1 MILYEVLVLKILKAT
16 WFRCCCWDQRFGCHF
31 YDKES
36 SLYIWYETLSY
47 ITNINLYSIA
57 MSWVEVV
64 GGVGDRM
71 LCRELTYGYGIAF
84 LYLERGFSSD
94 LLICTQQNSGSLG
107 KKLPALHKLE
117 FPDQHKLTMI
127 EREKIIMTRY
137 RLIFM
142 CKFQKKIIIIY

>member
-1 MILYEVLVLKILKAT
+1 M
-16 WFRCCCWDQRFGCHF
+16 H
-31 YDKES
+31 
-36 SLYIWYETLSY
+36 
-47 ITNINLYSIA
+47 
-57 MSWVEVV
+57 
-64 GGVGDRM
+64 
-71 LCRELTYGYGIAF
+71 GYGIAF

-142 CKFQKKIIIIY
+142 CNFQKNHNNILIFTYWTYFGHLPNFNKTRKKSYFYIEKWTFKVMFEVYYRAKQDKIETT